1 MIAILS
7 VVPLQC
13 RRNGS
18 RDCMTLLLFGLFA
31 VAPRMQIVQRIWSR
45 VTSHVFQNPMRQSES
60 STFRER
66 LSCHLTN
73 DCLMSFLELVRTY
86 YRSNREIPSRE
97 GVKPSSAWTVY
108 NFGGIQNES
117 KKYNERCCIDS
128 SDSLYC
134 NLNNE
139 QSFQIHNASAFA
151 ADWGWLRC
159 LSGRAHSQ
167 TNGFASNRANYYWH
181 GIVVFPEPFV
191 YQFLHT
197 SGKGY
202 HLTGCRQ
209 GNGCPAPGTLGR
221 IP

>member
-1 MIAILS
+1 MQKEWQQRLYDI
-7 VVPLQC
+7 VVVWIVCC
-13 RRNGS
+13 RAKDA
-18 RDCMTLLLFGLFA
+18 DCSEDL
-31 VAPRMQIVQRIWSR
+31 
-45 VTSHVFQNPMRQSES
+45 VTSHES
-60 STFRER
+60 RFPKSNAPIREFH
-66 LSCHLTN
+66 LSRDPLVSSHQWLF
-73 DCLMSFLELVRTY
+73 DVLSLELVRTY